1 MFIWRTAMTVV
12 AVAVAVVVIVVV
24 VSAPLSC
31 WSKTGH
37 VTSVGELPVT
47 DTASPPSSCLLRCH
61 YR

>member
-12 AVAVAVVVIVVV
+12 AVAVVVVVVVV

-31 WSKTGH
+31 WSKSGH

-47 DTASPPSSCLLRCH
+47 DTASPPSSCLLSCH

>member
-1 MFIWRTAMTVV
+1 MTV
-12 AVAVAVVVIVVV
+12 VAVAVVVIVIVV

-31 WSKTGH
+31 WSKSGH

-47 DTASPPSSCLLRCH
+47 ETAS